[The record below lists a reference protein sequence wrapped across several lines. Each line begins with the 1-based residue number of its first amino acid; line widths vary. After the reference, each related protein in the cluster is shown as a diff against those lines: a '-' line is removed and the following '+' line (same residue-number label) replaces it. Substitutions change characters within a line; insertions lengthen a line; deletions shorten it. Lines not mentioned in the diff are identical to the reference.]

1 MRIRFQWT
9 WLLTLLPA
17 AAFAVLALNLPL
29 VQPLDEA
36 VSLMVQG
43 WRSSPLTAMM
53 KVFSQ
58 LAHPI
63 VLVVFS
69 FVLVFAVRQRKH
81 WAPIFTN
88 LAISVMLNLSL
99 KEVFARPRPMV
110 VSRLVLERGFSF
122 PSGHSM
128 AAAAFYGFSIYLIRR
143 SNLSRAAKRTLS
155 LICLLAIGLVG
166 FSRIYLGVHYL
177 TDVLAGY
184 LISAVYL
191 AIFTGFVSA
200 YFYEDSS
207 LSDRL
212 YGAGAR
218 GGLVQSFAHAIDG
231 IISGLKAERN
241 MVIHFAAMA
250 LVTVFALVLQCSKL
264 EWCVLI
270 VLFAMVISA
279 ELMNT
284 ALEAAVNLT
293 SPEHQP
299 LAKLAKDTAAGAVLV
314 TATAAFIVGMIIFVP
329 KTWSLIQRAIL

>member
-1 MRIRFQWT
+1 M
-9 WLLTLLPA
+9 
-17 AAFAVLALNLPL
+17 
-29 VQPLDEA
+29 
-36 VSLMVQG
+36 
-43 WRSSPLTAMM
+43 SS
-53 KVFSQ
+53 
-58 LAHPI
+58 
-63 VLVVFS
+63 
-69 FVLVFAVRQRKH
+69 R
-81 WAPIFTN
+81 
-88 LAISVMLNLSL
+88 
-99 KEVFARPRPMV
+99 FARVRPE
-110 VSRLVLERGFSF
+110 VLLEPLGSYSF

-143 SNLSRAAKRTLS
+143 SNLGRAAKRTLS

-212 YGAGAR
+212 YGVGAR

>member
-17 AAFAVLALNLPL
+17 AAFALLALNLPL

-36 VSLMVQG
+36 VSLYIQG
-43 WRSSPLTAMM
+43 WRNTPLTDVMRIC
-53 KVFSQ
+53 SQ
-58 LAHPI
+58 LAHPL

-69 FVLVFAVRQRKH
+69 FVLVFAVRQRRH

-88 LAISVMLNLSL
+88 LAISVMLNLGL

-128 AAAAFYGFSIYLIRR
+128 AAAAFYGFAIYLIRR
-143 SNLSRAAKRTLS
+143 SGLNRAAKRLLTL
-155 LICLLAIGLVG
+155 LCLVAIALVG

-200 YFYEDSS
+200 YFYEDLS

-212 YGAGAR
+212 YDVGAR
-218 GGLVQSFAHAIDG
+218 GSLVQSFAHAIDG

-250 LVTVFALVLQCSKL
+250 LVTVFALVLQCSTW

-270 VLFAMVISA
+270 ALFGLVTAA
-279 ELMNT
+279 ELINT
-284 ALEAAVNLT
+284 AIESAVNLV
-293 SPEHQP
+293 SPGPHPQ
-299 LAKLAKDTAAGAVLV
+299 AKLAKDTAAGAVLM
-314 TATAAFIVGMIIFVP
+314 TAAAAFVIGLIIFVP
-329 KTWSLIQRAIL
+329 KVWSLVQRSLL